1 MGYIGCGNAL
11 MLAKNH
17 EVSVVDIDTETYAAM
32 LEALAQV
39 ENDENNKQWWS
50 SILNTTHQSRR
61 LGLMK

>member
-17 EVSVVDIDTETYAAM
+17 EVSFVDIDTETYSAM

-50 SILNTTHQSRR
+50 SILNTTHQSQR